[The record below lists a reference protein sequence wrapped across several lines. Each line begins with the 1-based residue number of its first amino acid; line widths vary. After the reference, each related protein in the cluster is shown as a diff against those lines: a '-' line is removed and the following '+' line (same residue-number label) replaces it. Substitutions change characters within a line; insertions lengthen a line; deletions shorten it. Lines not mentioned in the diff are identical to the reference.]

1 MGRWPPESATALPRP
16 WAHLLWKSADVG
28 ETMKTQ
34 QHMERRLGQGIPAP
48 LERSRASVPREIA
61 FLGMGLRG
69 LFAQMYGYPRA
80 VESHEPSPAI
90 AAQIDGSES
99 AEAWG
104 ATESS
109 LPENTWA
116 TVRADLGLVPRP
128 DRGPGAQED
137 ASCIIFDGRH
147 LMDQAG
153 RVTAIDERVAAR
165 EREIADRLRVQQG
178 ATVAQVA
185 KTQFA
190 QEKILEMNLHG
201 MDVLARALQEIEVR
215 LARQAGSPR
224 HLAQLEEYSF
234 NLIETLKRQI
244 HGASLLATKRIY
256 DEVDRSLSP
265 FNPEDAESVVDK
277 YLRGGA

>member
-1 MGRWPPESATALPRP
+1 
-16 WAHLLWKSADVG
+16 
-28 ETMKTQ
+28 
-34 QHMERRLGQGIPAP
+34 MERRLGQGTPTP
-48 LERSRASVPREIA
+48 LERSRAPVSREIA

-80 VESHEPSPAI
+80 VEPLEPAPAI
-90 AAQIDGSES
+90 GDQIGGLEPT
-99 AEAWG
+99 EGWE

-116 TVRADLGLVPRP
+116 TVRVDLGLVPRL

-137 ASCIIFDGRH
+137 ASRIIFDGRH
-147 LMDQAG
+147 PMDQASRG
-153 RVTAIDERVAAR
+153 MVVDERVTSR

-178 ATVAQVA
+178 ATEAQVA

-201 MDVLARALQEIEVR
+201 MDVLAQALQEIEVR
-215 LARQAGSPR
+215 LARQTVSPR
-224 HLAQLEEYSF
+224 HLAHLEEFAF
-234 NLIETLKRQI
+234 NLIETLKRQM
-244 HGASLLATKRIY
+244 HGASVLATKRIY

-277 YLRGGA
+277 YLRGGR